1 MKSFCFFSE
10 TKDYILNNKRYVQGL
25 MQLQINKNN
34 DGKINHASEIHF
46 ESLCTNHKIYLGST
60 KEAKEDKPRKS
71 QA

>member
-10 TKDYILNNKRYVQGL
+10 TKDYILNNKRYVQ
-25 MQLQINKNN
+25 INKNK